1 MISGSDAIQ
10 FDWLKYNRLFF
21 ATRRR
26 AHFDLRHGNFQ
37 RPFLRMKAHH
47 MQLQSVAL
55 RFLHKF
61 QMAKFITHIHQHAP
75 VRRLVPMTVT
85 VIMIV
90 VVTVFMVMPAA
101 TAKRSGHENNWH
113 PVFHINIAG

>member
-1 MISGSDAIQ
+1 
-10 FDWLKYNRLFF
+10 
-21 ATRRR
+21 
-26 AHFDLRHGNFQ
+26 
-37 RPFLRMKAHH
+37 MKAHH

>member
-10 FDWLKYNRLFF
+10 FDWLKYNRLFL

-75 VRRLVPMTVT
+75 VRRLVPMTVA
-85 VIMIV
+85 V
-90 VVTVFMVMPAA
+90 VVSVVVVAA
-101 TAKRSGHENNWH
+101 TTKRGGHKNNWH
-113 PVFHINIAG
+113 PIFHINFAG

>member
-37 RPFLRMKAHH
+37 WSFLRMKAHH
-47 MQLQSVAL
+47 MQLQSVAVW
-55 RFLHKF
+55 FLHKF

-75 VRRLVPMTVT
+75 VRRLVPMTVA

-90 VVTVFMVMPAA
+90 VVTVFVVMPAA
-101 TAKRSGHENNWH
+101 TAKRGGHENNWH
-113 PVFHINIAG
+113 PVFHINFSG